1 MTVVQL
7 TLIGK
12 PGCHLCDEAR
22 DTIGRV
28 RAELAGRGI
37 DTGLEELDILQDPRL
52 ARRHSED
59 IPVVQIDGRRH
70 AVWRVDPERLAAA
83 IEKAAE
89 RAAPPTRLF
98 SRRKPS

>member
-22 DTIGRV
+22 DTIGQV

-52 ARRHSED
+52 ARRHSEY